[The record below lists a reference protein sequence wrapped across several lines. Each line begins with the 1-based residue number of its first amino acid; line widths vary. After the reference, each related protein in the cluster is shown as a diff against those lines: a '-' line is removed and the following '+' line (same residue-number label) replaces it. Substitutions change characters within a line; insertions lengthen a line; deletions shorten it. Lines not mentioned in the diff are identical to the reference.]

1 MPDRKLEYW
10 YDWQIYGP
18 DGKILESLKM
28 PKQAIE
34 KDRLGEIRYLCDLIE
49 NYPNQALMNKNV
61 WYKIAMLRQR
71 AFKNEDDANSL
82 EMVCKAI
89 MGDGRRRKN
98 QDYLN
103 DLRIMIVRDI
113 EFFRKM
119 KNRISEGTADVIA
132 EIENFLTEGT
142 KTERAHEKRLREYS
156 NYRNVYYAY
165 KKIYDRLSSIMSEIE
180 IFKFFEEAADNLSAT
195 NVTFD
200 VEPDGRKL
208 TFVKMDTWYVKGTDM
223 TTGYD

>member
-10 YDWQIYGP
+10 YEWQIYGP

-200 VEPDGRKL
+200 VEPDGRNL